1 MEHRP
6 AVIQVL
12 KNILEDWINEE
23 FDDVIVIP
31 SLTKFGIWYSM
42 EKILMDVIIGF
53 FLNAV

>member
-12 KNILEDWINEE
+12 KNILEDWIDEE

-31 SLTKFGIWYSM
+31 SLTKFEI
-42 EKILMDVIIGF
+42 
-53 FLNAV
+53 